1 MPNENAGQS
10 LREYG
15 NRKKRLKRRRRIII
29 STFLLLFAVVGVV
42 YFIRLY
48 YRSYQ
53 SYGVLKTTDISGE
66 NAVGFLSYGSSVVKY
81 GKDGVVAIDKDGK
94 LLWNGSYELSDPIAD
109 TCGKYV
115 VVAGRD
121 SREIHIF
128 NQKGEVIT
136 IPTDYDIMKVEISS
150 QGVVAALMEDGDTNH
165 IILYDKD
172 GTVLVDKGTNVNDQ
186 GYPMDISLSDD
197 GEKLVL
203 SYLSYAGGKLIDNI
217 SFNNYG
223 EVGQNYTDGFV
234 GGFAFDEGIIVPR
247 VAFINNDTVVAY
259 KDNGF
264 VVYDMKELKSD
275 LFEQNFD
282 SKIQS
287 ILYNN
292 KYVGVVLQTEGTSNK
307 QLVLYNLSG
316 KKVLDKPVDYEYE
329 NIYLS
334 DEEIIMND
342 NMSCLILKANGKVKF
357 KYTFDTN
364 IDAIYP
370 INNLDRYYLA
380 NGNELSEIQLEE

>member
-1 MPNENAGQS
+1 MPNENEGQS

-29 STFLLLFAVVGVV
+29 STLLLLFAVVGVI

-48 YRSYQ
+48 YRSYH
-53 SYGVLKTTDISGE
+53 SYGVLKTKDISGE

-121 SREIHIF
+121 SREIHIY
-128 NQKGEVIT
+128 NQKGEAGT
-136 IPTDYDIMKVEISS
+136 IPTEYDIMKVEIAS

-165 IILYDKD
+165 IILYDVD
-172 GTVLVDKGTNVNDQ
+172 GTNLGEIATNVIEQ

-197 GEKLVL
+197 GEKLVT
-203 SYLSYAGGKLIDNI
+203 SYVSYAGGSLTDKV
-217 SFNNYG
+217 SFYNFG
-223 EVGQNYTDGFV
+223 KVGQNKTDRFV
-234 GGFAFDEGIIVPR
+234 GGFNFDEGIIIPR
-247 VAFINNDTVVAY
+247 VAFVNNDTVVAY
-259 KDNGF
+259 KDDG
-264 VVYDMKELKSD
+264 VILYSVRELPSVIKEQKID
-275 LFEQNFD
+275 G
-282 SKIQS
+282 KIQS

-307 QLVLYNLSG
+307 QLILYNLSG
-316 KKVLDKPVDYEYE
+316 KKVLDKPIDYEYE

-342 NMSCLILKANGKVKF
+342 NMSCLIMKADGKVKF
-357 KYTFDTN
+357 RYTFDTN